1 MAIYAPI
8 FAAFREAHAPFIVIG
23 GHAVVLQGHQRNTFD
38 LDLLIS
44 ESYLTATKSLL
55 EQLGYVPYFESGAFL
70 QLTPRPG
77 LPPLDIMIVDETTFE
92 RLSQFTEPRV
102 LDGENIQIPDP
113 KRLIAMKLHALK
125 AVSRLNREKDWDDI
139 AGVIRA
145 TNQNIEDRDFQEIV
159 KQYGQPGAI
168 DEIRRRL

>member
-1 MAIYAPI
+1 
-8 FAAFREAHAPFIVIG
+8 
-23 GHAVVLQGHQRNTFD
+23 
-38 LDLLIS
+38 
-44 ESYLTATKSLL
+44 
-55 EQLGYVPYFESGAFL
+55 
-70 QLTPRPG
+70 
-77 LPPLDIMIVDETTFE
+77 MIVDETTFE
-92 RLSQFTEPRV
+92 RLSQFTESRV

-139 AGVIRA
+139 AGIIRA

-168 DEIRRRL
+168 EEIRRRL